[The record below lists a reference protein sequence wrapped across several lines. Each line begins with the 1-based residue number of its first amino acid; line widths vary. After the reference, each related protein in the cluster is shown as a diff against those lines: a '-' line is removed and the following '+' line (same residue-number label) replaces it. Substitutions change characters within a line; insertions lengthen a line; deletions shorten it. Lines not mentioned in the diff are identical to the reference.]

1 MISNI
6 NQKKIRRY
14 RIFKLIFDVPIA
26 LIAIIILLPVYIIL
40 ILVIIFDSKG
50 TPFFLQERI
59 GLFGKNF
66 KIIKFRTMVINA
78 ENIGDK
84 MCIEGQDDPRI
95 TKIGRFLRKTS
106 LDELPQLFNILKG
119 DMAIIGPRPPLTY
132 HPYEKAENFPEWA
145 KLRFLIRPGVTG
157 LAQVTVRNAVPWDD
171 RMKYDIEYIENM
183 RILTDLK
190 IVWLTIMRII
200 KPQNMYLDSQ
210 HEDKEDIEDTRQY

>member
-1 MISNI
+1 MISKI

-26 LIAIIILLPVYIIL
+26 FIAIIILLPVYIIL
-40 ILVIIFDSKG
+40 ILIIILDSKG

-84 MCIEGQDDPRI
+84 MRIEGQDDPRI

-119 DMAIIGPRPPLTY
+119 DMAIIGPRPTLTY

-210 HEDKEDIEDTRQY
+210 HEDKEDIEDIRQY